1 MNREK
6 RNLALILFALGFA
19 GVLSILTVELPL
31 PEEAKAEI
39 EQIFA
44 PWQFKL
50 LTLLNPTLLLTG
62 AVIVGTFLYK
72 KAGLAVPVLEKI
84 IAKEPFQPLL
94 PGLLKYGITGG
105 VFTGL
110 ALSLF
115 SYSLYPHLPEAF
127 LELGEKLKPG
137 MVTRLLYGGITEE
150 ILMRFGLM
158 TFVVWIAAKIFRSL
172 GPPAYWTGIAVS
184 TLLFAVGHFPIVFM
198 AVENP
203 PPVLLL
209 YILAGNAIGGLV
221 FGWLY
226 WKRGLESAILAH
238 MMAHVVMV
246 LGEGILA

>member
-1 MNREK
+1 MTREK
-6 RNLALILFALGFA
+6 RILAISLFALGFL

-39 EQIFA
+39 EKIFA

-62 AVIVGTFLYK
+62 AVIVGTFLYEK
-72 KAGLAVPVLEKI
+72 VGLTVPVLERI
-84 IAKEPFQPLL
+84 IAKAPFQSLL
-94 PGLLKYGITGG
+94 PGVLKYGIIGG
-105 VFTGL
+105 VCTGL

-115 SYSLYPHLPEAF
+115 SFGLYPHLPEAF
-127 LELGEKLKPG
+127 VELGEKLKPG
-137 MVTRLLYGGITEE
+137 MATRLLYGGITEE

-158 TFVVWIAAKIFRSL
+158 TFVVWIVAKIFRSL
-172 GPPAYWTGIAVS
+172 GPRAYWTGIAVS

-198 AVENP
+198 TVENP
-203 PPVLLL
+203 HPVLLL

-226 WKRGLESAILAH
+226 WKRGLESAMLAH

-246 LGEGILA
+246 SGEKILA